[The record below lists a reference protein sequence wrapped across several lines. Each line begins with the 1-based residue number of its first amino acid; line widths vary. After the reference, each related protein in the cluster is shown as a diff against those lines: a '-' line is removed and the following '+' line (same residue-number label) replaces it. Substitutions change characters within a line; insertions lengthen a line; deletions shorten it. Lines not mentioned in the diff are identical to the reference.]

1 MGSMTKFSTL
11 EDYDS
16 RMLCGTSRQPRLAD
30 VPVRIPLP
38 APPIGK
44 TIYEIQK
51 GLRARAFDTVEQ

>member
-1 MGSMTKFSTL
+1 
-11 EDYDS
+11 
-16 RMLCGTSRQPRLAD
+16 MLCGRSRQPRLAD

-51 GLRARAFDTVEQ
+51 GLKARAFETEG